1 MKTREILFHRLA
13 DDLVNRYGLSTRFI
27 NIMLKEYKLDE
38 CEYLIGELD
47 KVGKL
52 QLVINSLGF
61 NFFSGSKEITK
72 ELRIKIIDK
81 WDSSKVD
88 YYFAQ
93 QDKAKGNTRTH
104 KIGVLAKRKWHNGKG
119 WARNFV
125 IESGFDPLFAGF
137 ADVKEKKQD
146 IEDIEPLVIPPP
158 LKDFQIFIK
167 YKILEN
173 LKASGDNAKCMISLP
188 TGGGKTRTAVEAY
201 IEWLRPRF
209 SEGKYLIW
217 IAQSEELCEQA
228 IASIKQLWSS
238 KEFSESLR
246 VYRLFRDHSLNKETM
261 IGGVIV
267 AGINKIYNLVKSE
280 DDEVIEHILGNCGA
294 MIIDEAHRSTSM
306 MYETL
311 LSKAKEIRGKDIFP
325 ICGLTA
331 TPGRVSNSD
340 ELSKLFKLKL
350 ITPDL
355 GEKFKLS
362 PLKYFREKGYLA
374 NPIPHVVRT
383 NVQIDIKE
391 FSDNMDLSNIKDK
404 LEDIFKDKYNKELA
418 CNRYRN
424 KRIIDKL
431 LEVPKGKQ
439 TLVYTCTVEHARFLS
454 SIITFMGRSAVS
466 ISAETPNRLRYMY
479 IDKFKKGEIDFI
491 FNHSVLTTGF
501 DAPKTENIFLCRPIF
516 SDVLYEQIVGRGL
529 RGPEFGG
536 TPTCH
541 IYDFS
546 DTILR
551 FGDQQSYN
559 RYKSAWE
566 DVL

>member
-1 MKTREILFHRLA
+1 MQTREIIFHKLA
-13 DDLVNRYGLSTRFI
+13 EDLVDRYGLSTRFI
-27 NIMLKEYKLDE
+27 NIMLKEYKLEE
-38 CEYLIGELD
+38 CEYLIGELNKVD
-47 KVGKL
+47 KL
-52 QLVINSLGF
+52 LLIINSLGF
-61 NFFSGSKEITK
+61 NFFSGSKDITK
-72 ELRIKIIDK
+72 EIRYRIIEQWNPDKI
-81 WDSSKVD
+81 D

-93 QDKAKGNTRTH
+93 QDKAKGKTKAH
-104 KIGVLAKRKWHNGKG
+104 KVGVLAKRKWHNGKG
-119 WARNFV
+119 WAMNFV
-125 IESGFDPLFAGF
+125 RESGFNPEFAGF
-137 ADVKEKKQD
+137 AGNEEKKQD
-146 IEDIEPLVIPPP
+146 IEDIEPLIIPPP

-167 YKILEN
+167 DKILEN
-173 LKASGDNAKCMISLP
+173 LRSSGDNAKCMISLP

-246 VYRLFRDHSLNKETM
+246 VYRLFGNHSLNKETM

-267 AGINKIYNLVKSE
+267 ACINKIYNLVKSFE
-280 DDEVIEHILGNCGA
+280 DEINEHLFCNCGA

-306 MYETL
+306 MYDTL
-311 LSKAKEIRGKDIFP
+311 LSKAEEIRGKDIFP

-340 ELSKLFKLKL
+340 ELSRLFKLKL
-350 ITPDL
+350 ITPEL
-355 GEKFKLS
+355 GDKFKLS

-418 CNRYRN
+418 SNRYRN
-424 KRIIDKL
+424 KLIIDKL

-439 TLVYTCTVEHARFLS
+439 TLVYTCTVEHAKLLS
-454 SIITFMGRSAVS
+454 SIITFRGRTAVS

-551 FGDQQSYN
+551 FGDQQSYY
-559 RYKSAWE
+559 RFKSAWE
-566 DVL
+566 VGQ